1 MPFISA
7 SVISPYNS
15 IRGGAE
21 GGLVPGELLLDLY
34 PNAEIALDFFK
45 LRTDYNGNCIRV
57 RRPSD
62 DAQLDIGF
70 VDNYID
76 TASLLTFAGAEDV
89 FIVKRYDQSGNG
101 NDTFVDAV
109 DNQPKI
115 VNAGVL
121 VTEGGIAMGDWDG
134 TNDYLATA
142 AGLNFGTSA
151 RSIFTVQKA
160 DTIAVSA
167 IVNLA
172 SNSTVGGAWFV
183 SPEVGVRA
191 VAQGWISSTPIS
203 TNNISLLSNIYI
215 GGDIHSG
222 NSMWIDGSSVTRTS
236 GNDGAINTQNAVL
249 SEGAQSSASNAFDGR
264 KGTLIVYKS
273 DQTANRTA
281 IENIINSN
289 YKIYWDGS
297 QTGLLDDYPNAAAAY
312 SLRAL
317 NSAYTGP
324 AIEVRKTVGDETFK
338 LDINF
343 RYDGS
348 LDTASLL
355 SFAEGGDVFV
365 AKWYD
370 QSGGG
375 NNASQV
381 SQSSQASIVLSGVL
395 NTTNGN
401 VAALGTSNTVYVTG
415 YSIFNGA
422 DGTYSG
428 FVVSKLTSA
437 FDGVMQLNNLSS
449 GGGGEIFRYF
459 NTSSTTF
466 RVQSWDSGGGAPVLV
481 TEPINANSNAISSFI
496 RRLDSL
502 TTSSNSLTNS
512 LLGLGEPRKN
522 IEDRL
527 TIMGSNVAGFGLES
541 YFSEAILYPSDQTA
555 NRAGIEANINKN
567 HNVYWDG
574 SQTGLLDDYP
584 NASAAYSLR
593 ALNSAYTGPAIEAM
607 KTVGDET
614 FVQNIGF
621 LYDGSLDTASLLS
634 FAGSDDVFVAKWYDQ
649 SGEGNDVAQI
659 SQSAQP
665 QIVSSGVVV
674 TTSGNYALDFSGS
687 TKTLVNA
694 TFDNSTQVG
703 SVFTIVKSTS
713 LIPQVITDSADLAN
727 RQVSGFYAGNPVTFA
742 ISKGISIK
750 SATPTNTNMNL
761 LSTFFD
767 VNSDLYLNGVKI
779 INSANAGSN
788 TRQGFTLGSGVGGAA
803 SFEGSI
809 FEVIVFDE
817 QNKSSDRVGIETNI
831 NNHYT
836 IYP

>member
-160 DTIAVSA
+160 DTIAVST

-172 SNSTVGGAWFV
+172 SNSTPGGAWLV

-297 QTGLLDDYPNAAAAY
+297 Q
-312 SLRAL
+312 
-317 NSAYTGP
+317 
-324 AIEVRKTVGDETFK
+324 
-338 LDINF
+338 
-343 RYDGS
+343 
-348 LDTASLL
+348 
-355 SFAEGGDVFV
+355 
-365 AKWYD
+365 
-370 QSGGG
+370 
-375 NNASQV
+375 
-381 SQSSQASIVLSGVL
+381 
-395 NTTNGN
+395 NG
-401 VAALGTSNTVYVTG
+401 
-415 YSIFNGA
+415 I
-422 DGTYSG
+422 
-428 FVVSKLTSA
+428 
-437 FDGVMQLNNLSS
+437 
-449 GGGGEIFRYF
+449 
-459 NTSSTTF
+459 
-466 RVQSWDSGGGAPVLV
+466 
-481 TEPINANSNAISSFI
+481 
-496 RRLDSL
+496 
-502 TTSSNSLTNS
+502 
-512 LLGLGEPRKN
+512 
-522 IEDRL
+522 
-527 TIMGSNVAGFGLES
+527 
-541 YFSEAILYPSDQTA
+541 
-555 NRAGIEANINKN
+555 
-567 HNVYWDG
+567 
-574 SQTGLLDDYP
+574 LDDYP

-593 ALNSAYTGPAIEAM
+593 ALNSAYTGAAIKVRRSSDNEEQ
-607 KTVGDET
+607 D
-614 FVQNIGF
+614 IGL
-621 LYDGSLDTASLLS
+621 LYDGTLDTSSLLS
-634 FAGSDDVFVAKWYDQ
+634 FVGAGDGFVSKWYDQ
-649 SGEGNDVAQI
+649 SGAGNNAAQT
-659 SQSAQP
+659 SASKQP
-665 QIVSSGVVV
+665 ILVSNGAVNELNGKPTMSFSSPFLMHLNL
-674 TTSGNYALDFSGS
+674 TEYPFTSGGSATEKSIFAVALNDSTTDQNLYNIADGRDLYAL
-687 TKTLVNA
+687 TYNR
-694 TFDNSTQVG
+694 VG
-703 SVFTIVKSTS
+703 NNTYGF
-713 LIPQVITDSADLAN
+713 LGANYGVI
-727 RQVSGFYAGNPVTFA
+727 GGNITGQNIISSFA
-742 ISKGISIK
+742 ISPSSETFNNAVEGVSSNPVRGIYDSISIG
-750 SATPTNTNMNL
+750 SRGGGSYSMNGNIQEIVMYE
-761 LSTFFD
+761 S
-767 VNSDLYLNGVKI
+767 NQ
-779 INSANAGSN
+779 SANREA
-788 TRQGFTLGSGVGGAA
+788 
-803 SFEGSI
+803 
-809 FEVIVFDE
+809 
-817 QNKSSDRVGIETNI
+817 IETNI

>member
-7 SVISPYNS
+7 SAISSYNS

-21 GGLVPGELLLDLY
+21 GGLVPSGLLLDLY
-34 PNAEIALDFFK
+34 PNAVAAYSLRK
-45 LRTDYNGNCIRV
+45 LRAAYSGPAIEARKTVGGV
-57 RRPSD
+57 TSK
-62 DAQLDIGF
+62 LDIGF
-70 VDNYID
+70 VGNELD
-76 TASLLTFAGAEDV
+76 TASLLTFANGGDV
-89 FIVKRYDQSGNG
+89 FVAKWYDQSGNG
-101 NDTFVDAV
+101 NNDASQVSQSAQPQIVSSGSVINENGKISIKFNGTTDYIENQLSVGPTVTAFAVSRIVDEFDYNFIYDSSLVSGGRIRLGLRNIKEYFADNGQASAAFSTTPSNGLQNLFFAKHTNSDVSISVNQDTLKTLATTNFYA
-109 DNQPKI
+109 NTQYFI
-115 VNAGVL
+115 IGAR
-121 VTEGGIAMGDWDG
+121 WDG
-134 TNDYLATA
+134 AEHFLE
-142 AGLNFGTSA
+142 GTIQEL
-151 RSIFTVQKA
+151 IFYPSDQ
-160 DTIAVSA
+160 
-167 IVNLA
+167 
-172 SNSTVGGAWFV
+172 
-183 SPEVGVRA
+183 
-191 VAQGWISSTPIS
+191 S
-203 TNNISLLSNIYI
+203 TNRAGIESN
-215 GGDIHSG
+215 
-222 NSMWIDGSSVTRTS
+222 
-236 GNDGAINTQNAVL
+236 
-249 SEGAQSSASNAFDGR
+249 
-264 KGTLIVYKS
+264 
-273 DQTANRTA
+273 
-281 IENIINSN
+281 INSN

-324 AIEVRKTVGDETFK
+324 AIEVRKTVGGLTSN

-355 SFAEGGDVFV
+355 SFAEGEDVFV

-370 QSGGG
+370 QSGEG
-375 NNASQV
+375 NNDASQV

-401 VAALGTSNTVYVTG
+401 VAVLGESSTVYRTG
-415 YSIFNGA
+415 NSIFNGA

-428 FVVSKLTSA
+428 FVVSKLTSN

-567 HNVYWDG
+567 HNIYWDG

-593 ALNSAYTGPAIEAM
+593 ALSSAYTGPAIEAM

-649 SGEGNDVAQI
+649 SGEGNNDASQI

-665 QIVSSGVVV
+665 QIVSSGLVIKVNDV
-674 TTSGNYALDFSGS
+674 AAVDFDG
-687 TKTLVNA
+687 TNDYLETD
-694 TFDNSTQVG
+694 TFTE
-703 SVFTIVKSTS
+703 
-713 LIPQVITDSADLAN
+713 IPQPTSYFGVFKFDESKNQNIFDGSSVN
-727 RQVSGFYAGNPVTFA
+727 RQLIGGSDTTYKLFG
-742 ISKGISIK
+742 GIQI
-750 SATPTNTNMNL
+750 TGGITNTNQNSFNGI
-761 LSTFFD
+761 LSTTDSLF
-767 VNSDLYLNGVKI
+767 
-779 INSANAGSN
+779 INNISVISGNAGSN
-788 TRQGFTLGSGVGGAA
+788 EIDEIVMGSNIFRNGGFLNGKIQ
-803 SFEGSI
+803 ELI
-809 FEVIVFDE
+809 FYP
-817 QNKSSDRVGIETNI
+817 SDQSANREAIETNI

>member
-317 NSAYTGP
+317 NSAYTGA
-324 AIEVRKTVGDETFK
+324 AIEVR
-338 LDINF
+338 
-343 RYDGS
+343 R
-348 LDTASLL
+348 
-355 SFAEGGDVFV
+355 
-365 AKWYD
+365 
-370 QSGGG
+370 
-375 NNASQV
+375 
-381 SQSSQASIVLSGVL
+381 SSD
-395 NTTNGN
+395 N
-401 VAALGTSNTVYVTG
+401 
-415 YSIFNGA
+415 
-422 DGTYSG
+422 D
-428 FVVSKLTSA
+428 
-437 FDGVMQLNNLSS
+437 
-449 GGGGEIFRYF
+449 
-459 NTSSTTF
+459 
-466 RVQSWDSGGGAPVLV
+466 
-481 TEPINANSNAISSFI
+481 
-496 RRLDSL
+496 
-502 TTSSNSLTNS
+502 
-512 LLGLGEPRKN
+512 
-522 IEDRL
+522 
-527 TIMGSNVAGFGLES
+527 
-541 YFSEAILYPSDQTA
+541 
-555 NRAGIEANINKN
+555 
-567 HNVYWDG
+567 
-574 SQTGLLDDYP
+574 
-584 NASAAYSLR
+584 
-593 ALNSAYTGPAIEAM
+593 
-607 KTVGDET
+607 
-614 FVQNIGF
+614 VQNIGF
-621 LYDGSLDTASLLS
+621 LYDGSLDTESLLS
-634 FAGSDDVFVAKWYDQ
+634 FAGSDDVSVAKWYDQ
-649 SGEGNDVAQI
+649 SGAGNNDATQI
-659 SQSAQP
+659 SASKQP
-665 QIVSSGVVV
+665 ILVSNGAVNELNGKPTMSFSSPFLMHLNL
-674 TTSGNYALDFSGS
+674 TEYPFTSGGSATEKSIFAVALNDSTTDQNLYNIADGRDLYAL
-687 TKTLVNA
+687 TYNR
-694 TFDNSTQVG
+694 VG
-703 SVFTIVKSTS
+703 NNTYGF
-713 LIPQVITDSADLAN
+713 LGANYGVI
-727 RQVSGFYAGNPVTFA
+727 GGNITGQNIISSFA
-742 ISKGISIK
+742 ISPSSETFNNAVEGVSSNPVRGIYDSISIG
-750 SATPTNTNMNL
+750 SRGGGSYSMNGNIQEIVMYE
-761 LSTFFD
+761 S
-767 VNSDLYLNGVKI
+767 NQ
-779 INSANAGSN
+779 SANREA
-788 TRQGFTLGSGVGGAA
+788 
-803 SFEGSI
+803 
-809 FEVIVFDE
+809 
-817 QNKSSDRVGIETNI
+817 IETNI

>member
-7 SVISPYNS
+7 SAISSYNS

-21 GGLVPGELLLDLY
+21 GGLVPSGLLLDLY
-34 PNAEIALDFFK
+34 PNAVAAYSLRK
-45 LRTDYNGNCIRV
+45 LRAAYSGPAIEARKTVGGV
-57 RRPSD
+57 TSK
-62 DAQLDIGF
+62 LDIGF
-70 VDNYID
+70 VGNELD
-76 TASLLTFAGAEDV
+76 TASLLTFANGGDV
-89 FIVKRYDQSGNG
+89 FVAKWYDQSGNG
-101 NDTFVDAV
+101 NNDASQVSQSAQPQIVSSGSVINENGKISIKFNGTTDYIENQLSVGPTVTAFAVSRIVDEFDYNFIYDSSLVSGGRIRLGLRNIKEYFADNGQASAAFSTTPSNGLQNLFFAKHTNSDVSISVNQDTLKTLATTNFYA
-109 DNQPKI
+109 NTQYFI
-115 VNAGVL
+115 IGAR
-121 VTEGGIAMGDWDG
+121 WDG
-134 TNDYLATA
+134 AEHFLE
-142 AGLNFGTSA
+142 GTIQEL
-151 RSIFTVQKA
+151 IFYPSDQ
-160 DTIAVSA
+160 
-167 IVNLA
+167 
-172 SNSTVGGAWFV
+172 
-183 SPEVGVRA
+183 
-191 VAQGWISSTPIS
+191 S
-203 TNNISLLSNIYI
+203 TNRAGIESN
-215 GGDIHSG
+215 
-222 NSMWIDGSSVTRTS
+222 
-236 GNDGAINTQNAVL
+236 
-249 SEGAQSSASNAFDGR
+249 
-264 KGTLIVYKS
+264 
-273 DQTANRTA
+273 
-281 IENIINSN
+281 INSN

-324 AIEVRKTVGDETFK
+324 AIEVRKTVGGLTSN

-355 SFAEGGDVFV
+355 SFAEGEDVFV
-365 AKWYD
+365 AKWHD
-370 QSGGG
+370 QSGAG
-375 NNASQV
+375 NDASQV

-401 VAALGTSNTVYVTG
+401 VAVLGESSTVYRTG
-415 YSIFNGA
+415 NSIFNGA

-428 FVVSKLTSA
+428 FVVSKLTSN

-567 HNVYWDG
+567 HNIYWDG

-593 ALNSAYTGPAIEAM
+593 ALSSAYTGPAIEAM

-649 SGEGNDVAQI
+649 SGEGNNDASQI

-665 QIVSSGVVV
+665 QIVSSGLVIKVNDV
-674 TTSGNYALDFSGS
+674 AAVDFDG
-687 TKTLVNA
+687 TNDYLETD
-694 TFDNSTQVG
+694 TFTE
-703 SVFTIVKSTS
+703 
-713 LIPQVITDSADLAN
+713 IPQPTSYFGVFKFDESKNQNIFDGSSVN
-727 RQVSGFYAGNPVTFA
+727 RQLIGGSDTTYKLFG
-742 ISKGISIK
+742 GIQI
-750 SATPTNTNMNL
+750 TGGITNTNQNSFNGI
-761 LSTFFD
+761 LSTTDSLF
-767 VNSDLYLNGVKI
+767 
-779 INSANAGSN
+779 INNISVISGNAGSN
-788 TRQGFTLGSGVGGAA
+788 EIDEIVMGSNIFRNGGFLNGKIQ
-803 SFEGSI
+803 ELI
-809 FEVIVFDE
+809 FYP
-817 QNKSSDRVGIETNI
+817 SDQSANREAIETNI

>member
-7 SVISPYNS
+7 SAISSYNS

-21 GGLVPGELLLDLY
+21 GGLVPSGLLLDLY
-34 PNAEIALDFFK
+34 PNAVAAYSLRK
-45 LRTDYNGNCIRV
+45 LRAAYSGPAIEARKTVGGV
-57 RRPSD
+57 TSK
-62 DAQLDIGF
+62 LDIGF
-70 VDNYID
+70 VGNELD
-76 TASLLTFAGAEDV
+76 TASLLTFANGGDV
-89 FIVKRYDQSGNG
+89 FVAKWYDQSGNG
-101 NDTFVDAV
+101 NNDASQVSQSAQPQIVSSGSVINENGKISIKFNGTTDYIENQLSVGPTVTAFAVSRIVDEFDYNFIYDSSLVSGGRIRLGLRNIKEYFADNGQASAAFSTTPSNGLQNLFFAKHTNSDVSISVNQDTLKTLATTNFYA
-109 DNQPKI
+109 NTQYFI
-115 VNAGVL
+115 IGAR
-121 VTEGGIAMGDWDG
+121 WDG
-134 TNDYLATA
+134 AEHFLE
-142 AGLNFGTSA
+142 GTIQEL
-151 RSIFTVQKA
+151 IFYPSDQ
-160 DTIAVSA
+160 
-167 IVNLA
+167 
-172 SNSTVGGAWFV
+172 
-183 SPEVGVRA
+183 
-191 VAQGWISSTPIS
+191 S
-203 TNNISLLSNIYI
+203 TNRAGIESN
-215 GGDIHSG
+215 
-222 NSMWIDGSSVTRTS
+222 
-236 GNDGAINTQNAVL
+236 
-249 SEGAQSSASNAFDGR
+249 
-264 KGTLIVYKS
+264 
-273 DQTANRTA
+273 
-281 IENIINSN
+281 INSN

-324 AIEVRKTVGDETFK
+324 AIEVRKTVGGLTSN

-355 SFAEGGDVFV
+355 SFAEGEDVFV
-365 AKWYD
+365 AKWHD
-370 QSGGG
+370 QSGAG
-375 NNASQV
+375 NDASQV

-401 VAALGTSNTVYVTG
+401 VAVLGESSTVYRTG
-415 YSIFNGA
+415 NSIFNGA

-428 FVVSKLTSA
+428 FVVSKLTSN

-567 HNVYWDG
+567 HNIYWDG

-593 ALNSAYTGPAIEAM
+593 ALSSAYTGPAIEAM

-649 SGEGNDVAQI
+649 SGNGNNDAAQA
-659 SQSAQP
+659 SASSQP
-665 QIVSSGVVV
+665 QIVSSGLVIKVNDV
-674 TTSGNYALDFSGS
+674 AAVDFDG
-687 TKTLVNA
+687 TNDYLETD
-694 TFDNSTQVG
+694 TFTE
-703 SVFTIVKSTS
+703 
-713 LIPQVITDSADLAN
+713 IPQPTSYFGVFKFDESKNQNIFDGSSVN
-727 RQVSGFYAGNPVTFA
+727 RQLIGGSDTTYKLFG
-742 ISKGISIK
+742 GIQI
-750 SATPTNTNMNL
+750 TGGITNTNQNSFNGI
-761 LSTFFD
+761 LSTTDSLF
-767 VNSDLYLNGVKI
+767 
-779 INSANAGSN
+779 INNISVISGNAGSN
-788 TRQGFTLGSGVGGAA
+788 EIDEIVMGSNIFRNGGFLNGKIQ
-803 SFEGSI
+803 ELI
-809 FEVIVFDE
+809 FYP
-817 QNKSSDRVGIETNI
+817 SDQSANREAIETNI

>member
-7 SVISPYNS
+7 SAISSYNS

-21 GGLVPGELLLDLY
+21 GGLVPSGLLLDLY
-34 PNAEIALDFFK
+34 PNAVAAYSLRK
-45 LRTDYNGNCIRV
+45 LRAAYSGPAIEARKTVGGV
-57 RRPSD
+57 TSK
-62 DAQLDIGF
+62 LDIGF
-70 VDNYID
+70 VGNELD
-76 TASLLTFAGAEDV
+76 TASLLTFANGGDV
-89 FIVKRYDQSGNG
+89 FVAKWYDQSGNG
-101 NDTFVDAV
+101 NNDASQVSQSAQPQIVSSGSVINENGKISIKFNGTTDYIENQLSVGPTVTAFAVSRIVDEFDYNFIYDSSLVSGGRIRLGLRNIKEYFADNGQASAAFSTTPSNGLQNLFFAKHTNSDVSISVNQDTLKTLATTNFYA
-109 DNQPKI
+109 NTQYFI
-115 VNAGVL
+115 IGAR
-121 VTEGGIAMGDWDG
+121 WDG
-134 TNDYLATA
+134 AEHFLE
-142 AGLNFGTSA
+142 GTIQEL
-151 RSIFTVQKA
+151 IFYPSDQ
-160 DTIAVSA
+160 
-167 IVNLA
+167 
-172 SNSTVGGAWFV
+172 
-183 SPEVGVRA
+183 
-191 VAQGWISSTPIS
+191 S
-203 TNNISLLSNIYI
+203 TNRAGIESN
-215 GGDIHSG
+215 
-222 NSMWIDGSSVTRTS
+222 
-236 GNDGAINTQNAVL
+236 
-249 SEGAQSSASNAFDGR
+249 
-264 KGTLIVYKS
+264 
-273 DQTANRTA
+273 
-281 IENIINSN
+281 INSN

-324 AIEVRKTVGDETFK
+324 AIEVRKTVGGLTSN

-355 SFAEGGDVFV
+355 SFAEGEDVFV

-370 QSGGG
+370 QSGEG
-375 NNASQV
+375 NNDASQV

-401 VAALGTSNTVYVTG
+401 VAVLGESSTVYRTG
-415 YSIFNGA
+415 NSIFNGA

-428 FVVSKLTSA
+428 FVVSKLTSN

-567 HNVYWDG
+567 HNIYWDG

-593 ALNSAYTGPAIEAM
+593 ALSSAYTGPAIEAM

-649 SGEGNDVAQI
+649 SGNGNNDAAQA
-659 SQSAQP
+659 SASSQP
-665 QIVSSGVVV
+665 QIVSSGLVIKVNDV
-674 TTSGNYALDFSGS
+674 AAVDFDG
-687 TKTLVNA
+687 TNDYLETD
-694 TFDNSTQVG
+694 TFTE
-703 SVFTIVKSTS
+703 
-713 LIPQVITDSADLAN
+713 IPQPTSYFGVFKFDESKNQNIFDGSSVN
-727 RQVSGFYAGNPVTFA
+727 RQLIGGSDTTYKLFG
-742 ISKGISIK
+742 GIQI
-750 SATPTNTNMNL
+750 TGGITNTNQNSFNGI
-761 LSTFFD
+761 LSTTDSLF
-767 VNSDLYLNGVKI
+767 
-779 INSANAGSN
+779 INNISVISGNAGSN
-788 TRQGFTLGSGVGGAA
+788 EIDEIVMGSNIFRNGGFLNGKIQ
-803 SFEGSI
+803 ELI
-809 FEVIVFDE
+809 FYP
-817 QNKSSDRVGIETNI
+817 SDQSANREAIETNI

-836 IYP
+836 IY

>member
-7 SVISPYNS
+7 SAISSYNS

-21 GGLVPGELLLDLY
+21 GGLVPAGLLLDLY

-57 RRPSD
+57 RRSSD

-160 DTIAVSA
+160 DTIAVST

-172 SNSTVGGAWFV
+172 SNSTPGGAWLV

-317 NSAYTGP
+317 NSAYTGA
-324 AIEVRKTVGDETFK
+324 AIEVRRSSDNDVQ
-338 LDINF
+338 DIGF
-343 RYDGS
+343 LYDGS
-348 LDTASLL
+348 LDTESLL

-370 QSGGG
+370 QSGNG
-375 NNASQV
+375 NNDAAQV
-381 SQSSQASIVLSGVL
+381 SH
-395 NTTNGN
+395 
-401 VAALGTSNTVYVTG
+401 
-415 YSIFNGA
+415 
-422 DGTYSG
+422 
-428 FVVSKLTSA
+428 
-437 FDGVMQLNNLSS
+437 
-449 GGGGEIFRYF
+449 
-459 NTSSTTF
+459 
-466 RVQSWDSGGGAPVLV
+466 
-481 TEPINANSNAISSFI
+481 SF
-496 RRLDSL
+496 
-502 TTSSNSLTNS
+502 
-512 LLGLGEPRKN
+512 
-522 IEDRL
+522 
-527 TIMGSNVAGFGLES
+527 
-541 YFSEAILYPSDQTA
+541 
-555 NRAGIEANINKN
+555 
-567 HNVYWDG
+567 
-574 SQTGLLDDYP
+574 
-584 NASAAYSLR
+584 
-593 ALNSAYTGPAIEAM
+593 
-607 KTVGDET
+607 
-614 FVQNIGF
+614 
-621 LYDGSLDTASLLS
+621 
-634 FAGSDDVFVAKWYDQ
+634 
-649 SGEGNDVAQI
+649 
-659 SQSAQP
+659 QP
-665 QIVSSGVVV
+665 QIVSSGSVINENGKISVKFNGTTDYIQNELSVEPTV
-674 TTSGNYALDFSGS
+674 TAFAVSKIANELDFNFIYDSYGG
-687 TKTLVNA
+687 TGTP
-694 TFDNSTQVG
+694 FQVG
-703 SVFTIVKSTS
+703 RIRFGLYNAGKYFADNGDGKTANSITS
-713 LIPQVITDSADLAN
+713 SNGLQNL
-727 RQVSGFYAGNPVTFA
+727 FFA
-742 ISKGISIK
+742 KH
-750 SATPTNTNMNL
+750 T
-761 LSTFFD
+761 
-767 VNSDLYLNGVKI
+767 NSDVSISVNQDTLQTRASTNFSQNSQYFVIGARNDGAEHFLEGTIQELILYP
-779 INSANAGSN
+779 
-788 TRQGFTLGSGVGGAA
+788 
-803 SFEGSI
+803 
-809 FEVIVFDE
+809 
-817 QNKSSDRVGIETNI
+817 SDQSDNREAIEINI

-836 IYP
+836 IY

>member
-7 SVISPYNS
+7 SAISSYNS

-21 GGLVPGELLLDLY
+21 GGLVPSGLLLDLY
-34 PNAEIALDFFK
+34 PNAVAAYSLRK
-45 LRTDYNGNCIRV
+45 LRAAYSGPAIEARKTVGGV
-57 RRPSD
+57 TSK
-62 DAQLDIGF
+62 LDIGF
-70 VDNYID
+70 VGNELD
-76 TASLLTFAGAEDV
+76 TASLLTFANGGDV
-89 FIVKRYDQSGNG
+89 FVAKWYDQSGNG
-101 NDTFVDAV
+101 NNDASQVSQSAQPQIVSSGSVINENGKISIKFNGTTDYIENQLSVGPTVTAFAVSRIVDEFDYNFIYDSSLVSGGRIRLGLRNIKEYFADNGQASAAFSTTPSNGLQNLFFAKHTNSDVSISVNQDTLKTLATTNFYA
-109 DNQPKI
+109 NTQYFI
-115 VNAGVL
+115 IGAR
-121 VTEGGIAMGDWDG
+121 WDG
-134 TNDYLATA
+134 AEHFLE
-142 AGLNFGTSA
+142 GTIQEL
-151 RSIFTVQKA
+151 IFYPSDQ
-160 DTIAVSA
+160 
-167 IVNLA
+167 
-172 SNSTVGGAWFV
+172 
-183 SPEVGVRA
+183 
-191 VAQGWISSTPIS
+191 S
-203 TNNISLLSNIYI
+203 TNRAGIESN
-215 GGDIHSG
+215 
-222 NSMWIDGSSVTRTS
+222 
-236 GNDGAINTQNAVL
+236 
-249 SEGAQSSASNAFDGR
+249 
-264 KGTLIVYKS
+264 
-273 DQTANRTA
+273 
-281 IENIINSN
+281 INSN

-324 AIEVRKTVGDETFK
+324 AIEVRKTVGGLTSN

-355 SFAEGGDVFV
+355 SFAEGEDVFV

-370 QSGGG
+370 QSGAG
-375 NNASQV
+375 NDASQV

-401 VAALGTSNTVYVTG
+401 VAVLGESSTVYRTG
-415 YSIFNGA
+415 NSIFNGA

-428 FVVSKLTSA
+428 FVVSKLTSN

-567 HNVYWDG
+567 HNIYWDG

-593 ALNSAYTGPAIEAM
+593 ALSSAYTGPAIEAM

-649 SGEGNDVAQI
+649 SGNGNNDAAQA
-659 SQSAQP
+659 SASSQP
-665 QIVSSGVVV
+665 QIVSSGLVIKVNDV
-674 TTSGNYALDFSGS
+674 AAVDFDG
-687 TKTLVNA
+687 TNDYLETD
-694 TFDNSTQVG
+694 TFTE
-703 SVFTIVKSTS
+703 
-713 LIPQVITDSADLAN
+713 IPQPTSYFGVFKFDESKNQNIFDGSSVN
-727 RQVSGFYAGNPVTFA
+727 RQLIGGSDTTYKLFG
-742 ISKGISIK
+742 GIQI
-750 SATPTNTNMNL
+750 TGGITNTNQNSFNGI
-761 LSTFFD
+761 LSTTDSLF
-767 VNSDLYLNGVKI
+767 
-779 INSANAGSN
+779 INNISVISGNAGSN
-788 TRQGFTLGSGVGGAA
+788 EIDEIVMGSNIFRNGGFLNGKIQ
-803 SFEGSI
+803 ELI
-809 FEVIVFDE
+809 FYP
-817 QNKSSDRVGIETNI
+817 SDQSANREAIETNI